1 MPVETARKTHM
12 IRVTNPDD
20 ATQYVDVKVIDEISF
35 VDEHDYAQ
43 ETRFA
48 FDNSQNNNRRKVRIQ
63 TVTGRADGTAHLV
76 VERVLEFDM
85 RDPHDYAQDTFY
97 DLDGNLQEPLVHFK
111 THEFKINQPGSEQTF
126 IKVQRIDEL
135 KMRDLHDHAQDTIYA
150 LNWLDDDVTD
160 PSELDTSSD
169 GTTINPPWRLDPFQN
184 IVDVAW
190 NSLPDYLVVGS
201 SHLDLATNK
210 QVGTLEV
217 VTDSSGNRKV
227 ALSSQLNAW
236 PGYTTLGGIT
246 GFGDFIYAGPFVA
259 VFLGVGDRYVSTN
272 VNNGEIDYYGNIVL
286 RSEVTWV
293 AWGFPDQDDIVEGPT
308 PPDVLYNGVK
318 RSIVTAFDPIPSPSG
333 GIPGTV
339 ITEDS
344 SGNKIYA
351 TQDPSA
357 VSRHDRDVLTA
368 YDKDSGK
375 VLWKWQA
382 NEGFDT
388 VTVDDHGR
396 IRACVMLSHLVGQSD
411 RWYPAVHVI
420 DPDSGA
426 TTATLTGPDGMYG
439 VTANDGSMYL
449 YDQIGGTL
457 EKFSIDVQSV
467 WSNPGVKISIA
478 NILTEAF
485 HPTGGSE
492 QPAALGEF
500 IILIDNIGT
509 WGEFSENTDDNSV
522 TFRVYRQSDGMQVQT
537 IPWFGPYWLQ
547 LAGARGV
554 MQTPTFMQ
562 RPLRY
567 PPMSTELP
575 IVIP

>member
-236 PGYTTLGGIT
+236 PGYTTLVGPVTDRSWRCRRSGR
-246 GFGDFIYAGPFVA
+246 GFA
-259 VFLGVGDRYVSTN
+259 
-272 VNNGEIDYYGNIVL
+272 
-286 RSEVTWV
+286 
-293 AWGFPDQDDIVEGPT
+293 
-308 PPDVLYNGVK
+308 
-318 RSIVTAFDPIPSPSG
+318 
-333 GIPGTV
+333 
-339 ITEDS
+339 
-344 SGNKIYA
+344 
-351 TQDPSA
+351 
-357 VSRHDRDVLTA
+357 
-368 YDKDSGK
+368 
-375 VLWKWQA
+375 
-382 NEGFDT
+382 
-388 VTVDDHGR
+388 
-396 IRACVMLSHLVGQSD
+396 
-411 RWYPAVHVI
+411 
-420 DPDSGA
+420 
-426 TTATLTGPDGMYG
+426 
-439 VTANDGSMYL
+439 
-449 YDQIGGTL
+449 
-457 EKFSIDVQSV
+457 
-467 WSNPGVKISIA
+467 
-478 NILTEAF
+478 
-485 HPTGGSE
+485 
-492 QPAALGEF
+492 QP
-500 IILIDNIGT
+500 
-509 WGEFSENTDDNSV
+509 
-522 TFRVYRQSDGMQVQT
+522 
-537 IPWFGPYWLQ
+537 
-547 LAGARGV
+547 
-554 MQTPTFMQ
+554 
-562 RPLRY
+562 
-567 PPMSTELP
+567 
-575 IVIP
+575 